1 MKKVYV
7 KGIINRVEK
16 MEKIKKENLLNKI
29 IKRIKEEEK
38 NIYKANQID
47 RKHYKMKMNT
57 NRLIQISENL
67 KEKDIGE
74 VTDKNVIV
82 THNGNPYVT
91 YILAIKAIC
100 SNTNIEI
107 CVNETMLGTNCVIV
121 TIIEEV
127 LKELKIKTHIA
138 IIRNLDI
145 ETLKNTQDT
154 KIIVLQDKAQ
164 YSQLLRAKVPNVVYR
179 PIYNV
184 ALYIDDEE
192 FEDIKKDIIQ
202 YCDENFIE
210 IEIYDAEDIEDAIE
224 QLEADNEGE
233 YALILT
239 KQKVDWD
246 KIKELKEK
254 ENVEININK
263 NILTDLEER
272 VIKIKIK

>member
-1 MKKVYV
+1 
-7 KGIINRVEK
+7 
-16 MEKIKKENLLNKI
+16 MEKSKKENLLNKL

-47 RKHYKMKMNT
+47 RNHYKMKINI
-57 NRLIQISENL
+57 NRLIQISEQL
-67 KEKDIGE
+67 KEKNIGE
-74 VTDKNVIV
+74 FADENVMV

-121 TIIEEV
+121 KIIEEV
-127 LKELKIKTHIA
+127 LKELKINIHIA

-154 KIIVLQDKAQ
+154 KIVVLQDKAQ

-192 FEDIKKDIIQ
+192 FEEIQQDIIQ

-239 KQKVDWD
+239 KQKVDMN
-246 KIKELKEK
+246 KIQKLKEK
-254 ENVEININK
+254 ENIDIYINK
-263 NILTDLEER
+263 NILTDLEDR
-272 VIKIKIK
+272 VINKKMG

>member
-1 MKKVYV
+1 
-7 KGIINRVEK
+7 
-16 MEKIKKENLLNKI
+16 MEKSKKENLLNKL

-47 RKHYKMKMNT
+47 RNHYKMKINI
-57 NRLIQISENL
+57 NRLIQISEQL
-67 KEKDIGE
+67 KEKNIGE
-74 VTDKNVIV
+74 FADENVMV

-121 TIIEEV
+121 KIIEEV
-127 LKELKIKTHIA
+127 LKELKINIHIA

-154 KIIVLQDKAQ
+154 KIVVLQDKAQ

-192 FEDIKKDIIQ
+192 FEEIQQDIIQ

-239 KQKVDWD
+239 KQKVDMD
-246 KIKELKEK
+246 KIQELKEK
-254 ENVEININK
+254 ENIDIYINK
-263 NILTDLEER
+263 NILTDLEEK
-272 VIKIKIK
+272 VINRIIA

>member
-1 MKKVYV
+1 
-7 KGIINRVEK
+7 
-16 MEKIKKENLLNKI
+16 MEKSKKENLLNKL

-47 RKHYKMKMNT
+47 RNHYKMKINI
-57 NRLIQISENL
+57 NRLIQISEQL
-67 KEKDIGE
+67 KEKNIGE
-74 VTDKNVIV
+74 FADEDVMV

-91 YILAIKAIC
+91 YILSIKAIC
-100 SNTNIEI
+100 SNTNIKI

>member
-1 MKKVYV
+1 
-7 KGIINRVEK
+7 
-16 MEKIKKENLLNKI
+16 MEKSKKENLLNKL

-38 NIYKANQID
+38 NIYKANEID
-47 RKHYKMKMNT
+47 RNHYKMKINMN
-57 NRLIQISENL
+57 RFIQISENL

-74 VTDKNVIV
+74 FTDENVII
-82 THNGNPYVT
+82 THNGNPYMT
-91 YILAIKAIC
+91 YLLAIKAIC
-100 SNTNIEI
+100 SNTNLTI
-107 CVNETMLGTNCVIV
+107 CVNETMLGTNSVIAK
-121 TIIEEV
+121 IIEEV
-127 LKELKIKTHIA
+127 LKELKIDIHITV
-138 IIRNLDI
+138 IRTLDI
-145 ETLKNTQDT
+145 ETLKKEI

-164 YSQLLRAKVPNVVYR
+164 YSKLLKAKIPNVYYR

-192 FEDIKKDIIQ
+192 FEDIQQDIIR

-239 KQKVDWD
+239 KQKVDME
-246 KIKELKEK
+246 KLKEIKEK
-254 ENVEININK
+254 ENIEININK

-272 VIKIKIK
+272 VIETKIGER

>member
-1 MKKVYV
+1 
-7 KGIINRVEK
+7 

-47 RKHYKMKMNT
+47 RKHYKMKVNI
-57 NRLIQISENL
+57 NRFIQIAETI
-67 KEKDIGE
+67 KDKDIGE
-74 VTDKNVIV
+74 FTDKNVMI
-82 THNGNPYVT
+82 THNGNPYMT

-100 SNTNIEI
+100 SNTNLEI
-107 CVNETMLGTNCVIV
+107 CVNETMLGTNSVIV
-121 TIIEEV
+121 KIIEEV
-127 LKELKIKTHIA
+127 LKELKINLNIA
-138 IIRNLDI
+138 VIRILDI
-145 ETLKNTQDT
+145 EILKNEKEI

-164 YSQLLRAKVPNVVYR
+164 YSKLLKAKVPNVSYK

-192 FEDIKKDIIQ
+192 FEEIKQDIIQ

-210 IEIYDAEDIEDAIE
+210 IEIYDADDLEDAME
-224 QLEADNEGE
+224 QLKADNEGE

-239 KQKVDWD
+239 KQKVDMD

-254 ENVEININK
+254 ENIEININK
-263 NILTDLEER
+263 NILSELEER
-272 VIKIKIK
+272 IIKIKIK

>member
-1 MKKVYV
+1 
-7 KGIINRVEK
+7 
-16 MEKIKKENLLNKI
+16 MEKSKKENLLNKL

-47 RKHYKMKMNT
+47 RNHYKMKINI
-57 NRLIQISENL
+57 NRLIQISEQL
-67 KEKDIGE
+67 KEKNIGE
-74 VTDKNVIV
+74 FADENVMV

-121 TIIEEV
+121 KIIEEV
-127 LKELKIKTHIA
+127 LKELKINIHIA

-154 KIIVLQDKAQ
+154 KIVVLQDKAQ

-192 FEDIKKDIIQ
+192 FEEIQQDIIQ

-239 KQKVDWD
+239 KQKVDMD
-246 KIKELKEK
+246 KIKELKK
-254 ENVEININK
+254 KKKIFTK
-263 NILTDLEER
+263 Q
-272 VIKIKIK
+272 IK

>member
-1 MKKVYV
+1 
-7 KGIINRVEK
+7 
-16 MEKIKKENLLNKI
+16 MEKSKKENVLNKI
-29 IKRIKEEEK
+29 ISRIKEEEK

-47 RKHYKMKMNT
+47 RNHYKMKINI
-57 NRLIQISENL
+57 NRFIQIAENL
-67 KEKDIGE
+67 KDKDIGE
-74 VTDKNVIV
+74 FTDENVIV
-82 THNGNPYVT
+82 THNGNPYMT

-100 SNTNIEI
+100 SNTNLEI
-107 CVNETMLGTNCVIV
+107 CVNETMLGTNSVIA

-138 IIRNLDI
+138 IIRTLDI
-145 ETLKNTQDT
+145 QTLKNQ
-154 KIIVLQDKAQ
+154 KNISIIVLQDKAQ
-164 YSQLLRAKVPNVVYR
+164 YSQLLRAKVPNVVYK

-192 FEDIKKDIIQ
+192 FEEIQQDIIQ

-239 KQKVDWD
+239 KQKVDMD

>member
-1 MKKVYV
+1 
-7 KGIINRVEK
+7 
-16 MEKIKKENLLNKI
+16 MEKSKKENVLNKI

-47 RKHYKMKMNT
+47 RNHYKMKINI
-57 NRLIQISENL
+57 NRFIQITENL
-67 KEKDIGE
+67 KEKEIGE
-74 VTDKNVIV
+74 FLDENVMV
-82 THNGNPYVT
+82 THNGNPYMT

-100 SNTNIEI
+100 SNTNLEI
-107 CVNETMLGTNCVIV
+107 CVNETMVGVNSVIV
-121 TIIEEV
+121 KIIEEV
-127 LKELKIKTHIA
+127 LKELRIHLQIEV
-138 IIRNLDI
+138 IRNLEI
-145 ETLKNTQDT
+145 LKNKKET

-164 YSQLLRAKVPNVVYR
+164 YSKLLKAEVQNVYYR

-192 FEDIKKDIIQ
+192 FEEIKQDIIQ

-210 IEIYDAEDIEDAIE
+210 IEIYDADNVEDAIE

-239 KQKVDWD
+239 KQKIDKD

-254 ENVEININK
+254 ENIEMNINK
-263 NILTDLEER
+263 NILTELEER
-272 VIKIKIK
+272 IINKKIG

>member
-1 MKKVYV
+1 
-7 KGIINRVEK
+7 
-16 MEKIKKENLLNKI
+16 MEKSKKENLLNKL

-47 RKHYKMKMNT
+47 RNHYKMKINI
-57 NRLIQISENL
+57 NRLIQISEQL
-67 KEKDIGE
+67 KEKNIGE
-74 VTDKNVIV
+74 FADENVMV

-91 YILAIKAIC
+91 YILSIKAIC

-121 TIIEEV
+121 KIIEEV
-127 LKELKIKTHIA
+127 LKELKINIHIA

-154 KIIVLQDKAQ
+154 KIVVLQDKAQ
-164 YSQLLRAKVPNVVYR
+164 YS
-179 PIYNV
+179 
-184 ALYIDDEE
+184 DEE
-192 FEDIKKDIIQ
+192 FEEIQQDIIQ

-239 KQKVDWD
+239 KQKVDMN
-246 KIKELKEK
+246 KIQKLKEK
-254 ENVEININK
+254 ENIDIYINK
-263 NILTDLEER
+263 NILTDLEDR
-272 VIKIKIK
+272 VINKKMG

>member
-1 MKKVYV
+1 
-7 KGIINRVEK
+7 

-29 IKRIKEEEK
+29 IKRMKEEEK

-47 RKHYKMKMNT
+47 RKHYKMKVNV
-57 NRLIQISENL
+57 NRFIQIAETI
-67 KEKDIGE
+67 KDKDIGE
-74 VTDKNVIV
+74 FTDKNVMI
-82 THNGNPYVT
+82 THNGNPYMT

-100 SNTNIEI
+100 SNTNLEI
-107 CVNETMLGTNCVIV
+107 CVNETMLGTNSVIA

-138 IIRNLDI
+138 IIRTLDI
-145 ETLKNTQDT
+145 QTLKNQ
-154 KIIVLQDKAQ
+154 KNISIIVLQDKAQ
-164 YSQLLRAKVPNVVYR
+164 YSQLLRAKVPNVVYK

-192 FEDIKKDIIQ
+192 FEEIQQDIIQ

-210 IEIYDAEDIEDAIE
+210 IEIYDAEDVEDAIE

-239 KQKVDWD
+239 KQKVDMD

-254 ENVEININK
+254 ENIDIYINK
-263 NILTDLEER
+263 NILIDLEER
-272 VIKIKIK
+272 VINKKIG

>member
-1 MKKVYV
+1 
-7 KGIINRVEK
+7 
-16 MEKIKKENLLNKI
+16 MEKSKKENLLNKL

-47 RKHYKMKMNT
+47 RNHYKMKINI
-57 NRLIQISENL
+57 NRLIQISEQL
-67 KEKDIGE
+67 KEKNIGE
-74 VTDKNVIV
+74 FADENVMV

-91 YILAIKAIC
+91 YILSIKAIC
-100 SNTNIEI
+100 SNTNIKI

-121 TIIEEV
+121 KIIEEV
-127 LKELKIKTHIA
+127 LKELKINIHIA

-192 FEDIKKDIIQ
+192 FEDIKKDITQ

-239 KQKVDWD
+239 KQKVDMD

>member
-1 MKKVYV
+1 
-7 KGIINRVEK
+7 
-16 MEKIKKENLLNKI
+16 MEKSKKENVLNKI
-29 IKRIKEEEK
+29 ISRIKEEEK

-47 RKHYKMKMNT
+47 RNHYKMKINI
-57 NRLIQISENL
+57 NRFIQITENL
-67 KEKDIGE
+67 KDKDIGE
-74 VTDKNVIV
+74 FTDENVMV
-82 THNGNPYVT
+82 THNGNPYMT

-100 SNTNIEI
+100 SNTNLEI
-107 CVNETMLGTNCVIV
+107 CVNETMLGTNSVIA

-138 IIRNLDI
+138 IIRTLDI
-145 ETLKNTQDT
+145 QTLKNQ
-154 KIIVLQDKAQ
+154 KNISIIVLQDKAQ
-164 YSQLLRAKVPNVVYR
+164 YSQLLRAKVPNVVYK

-192 FEDIKKDIIQ
+192 FEEIQQDIIQ

-210 IEIYDAEDIEDAIE
+210 IEIYDAEDVEDAIE

-239 KQKVDWD
+239 KQKVDMD

-254 ENVEININK
+254 ENIDIYINK
-263 NILTDLEER
+263 NILIDLEER
-272 VIKIKIK
+272 VINKKIG